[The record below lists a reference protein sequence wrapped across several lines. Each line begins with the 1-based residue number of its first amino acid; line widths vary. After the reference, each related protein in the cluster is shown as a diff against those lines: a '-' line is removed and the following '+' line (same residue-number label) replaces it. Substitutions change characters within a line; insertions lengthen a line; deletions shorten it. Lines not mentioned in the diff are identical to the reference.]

1 MRVGVL
7 DVGSNTVRLE
17 IADAGGAV
25 PLPVHTVKYR
35 LRLADD
41 VDSTGRLP
49 EPAVRRLAEAA
60 AAARQEADDWG
71 VARLTAF
78 ATAIVREAP
87 DRARILAAVRERSGL
102 ELRLLSGR
110 REAELTFLAARRWM
124 GWRAGPMVL
133 LDIGGGSAEVAFG
146 RAGVPD
152 LAFSFPLGAGR
163 LTREYLGTADPPPAE
178 QLRTV
183 RRLVRHELRDVA
195 ARIRWERPH
204 TAVATSRTLH
214 QLARLCGAPPGR
226 EGPFTPRYLHR
237 ARLRAELRRLARLPA
252 AERAALPGISPSRAG
267 QALAGAVVAHTT
279 MALLELPTLEL
290 CPWALREGVLIH
302 QLERDALRGHS
313 PGADHSPGAGHP
325 PLPDPPAAVG
335 RPTPPHARP

>member
-7 DVGSNTVRLE
+7 DIGSNTVRLE
-17 IADAGGAV
+17 IADADGAV

-41 VDSTGRLP
+41 VDSEGRLP
-49 EPAVRRLAEAA
+49 EYAVERLAEAA
-60 AAARQEADDWG
+60 AAAEEEARAWG

-87 DRARILAAVRERSGL
+87 NCGQILEAVRKRAGL
-102 ELRLLSGR
+102 EPRIMSGR

-133 LDIGGGSAEVAFG
+133 LDIGGGSVEVAFG
-146 RAGVPD
+146 RSGVPD
-152 LAFSFPLGAGR
+152 LAVSVPLGAGR
-163 LTREYLGTADPPPAE
+163 LTREHFGPADPPPPE
-178 QLRTV
+178 QLRAV
-183 RRLVRHELRDVA
+183 RRQVRHQLRDVT

-226 EGPFTPRYLHR
+226 EGPFTPRYLER
-237 ARLRAELRRLARLPA
+237 GRLRTELNRLAGLPA
-252 AERAALPGISPSRAG
+252 AERAELPGISPARAG
-267 QALAGAVVAHTT
+267 QALAGALVAHTT
-279 MALLELPTLEL
+279 MVLLDVTTLEL

-302 QLERDALRGHS
+302 QLEQQA
-313 PGADHSPGAGHP
+313 PGAPGSPTTSHTCP
-325 PLPDPPAAVG
+325 
-335 RPTPPHARP
+335 